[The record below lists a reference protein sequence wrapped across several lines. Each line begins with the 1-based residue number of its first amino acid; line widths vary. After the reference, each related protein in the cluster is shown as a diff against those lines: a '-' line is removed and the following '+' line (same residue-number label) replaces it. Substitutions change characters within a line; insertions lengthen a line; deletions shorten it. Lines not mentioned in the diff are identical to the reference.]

1 MVTTQMI
8 VTMLISVVAPAVVS
22 LITKASTSAA
32 VKATLIALISAAT
45 GVGQGFVDTPPGVA
59 WEWQT
64 AVFYAITAFI
74 TSVSVY
80 FGLLKPTGG
89 ATVLQGRFVKD
100 KPLDDTYVAEAA

>member
-8 VTMLISVVAPAVVS
+8 VTMLISVVAPALVS
-22 LITKASTSAA
+22 LVTKVSTSSA
-32 VKATLIALISAAT
+32 VKATLIALISAAI
-45 GVGQGFVDTPPGVA
+45 GIGQGFVDTPADQV
-59 WEWQT
+59 WDWQS

-89 ATVLQGRFVKD
+89 ATVLQEKFIKD
-100 KPLDDTYVAEAA
+100 SPLDDSYVAEEG